1 MTLSALSLKRLIL
14 NMTNNTEP
22 PLPTHKELLILTV
35 LWQLGPTTVRAV
47 HEHLK
52 QRHQTTTYTTT
63 LKMMQV
69 MLDKGLLVKNTEPV
83 AHIYTTKLSQ
93 ETTQIKLTRDLID
106 RGFSGR
112 LEDLQELL
120 EKIKKSSGK

>member
-1 MTLSALSLKRLIL
+1 MKLAK
-14 NMTNNTEP
+14 P
-22 PLPTHKELLILTV
+22 PLPTRKELLILSV

-52 QRHQTTTYTTT
+52 QRQQTTTYTTT

-69 MLDKGLLVKNTEPV
+69 MLDKGLLVKNSEPI

-93 ETTQIKLTRDLID
+93 ETTQIQLIQDLID
-106 RGFSGR
+106 RGFNGHYQ
-112 LEDLQELL
+112 DLRKLL
-120 EKIKKSSGK
+120 EKIQKSQ

>member
-1 MTLSALSLKRLIL
+1 MKSTK
-14 NMTNNTEP
+14 P
-22 PLPTHKELLILTV
+22 PLPTRKELLILSV

-52 QRHQTTTYTTT
+52 HRQLTTTYTTT

-69 MLDKGLLVKNTEPV
+69 MLDKELLVKNSEPV

-93 ETTQIKLTRDLID
+93 ETTQIQLTQDLID
-106 RGFSGR
+106 RGFYGR
-112 LEDLQELL
+112 SEDLWEL
-120 EKIKKSSGK
+120 IKKIQQSQ